1 MSISLTCCTGIGRVL
16 PMLVYIHIKIVM
28 LSPIK
33 KNIRIII
40 FVINL
45 RIGLMHD
52 KSAVEITQQ
61 CLVVSRIT

>member
-1 MSISLTCCTGIGRVL
+1 
-16 PMLVYIHIKIVM
+16 MLVYIHIKIVM

-40 FVINL
+40 IVINL